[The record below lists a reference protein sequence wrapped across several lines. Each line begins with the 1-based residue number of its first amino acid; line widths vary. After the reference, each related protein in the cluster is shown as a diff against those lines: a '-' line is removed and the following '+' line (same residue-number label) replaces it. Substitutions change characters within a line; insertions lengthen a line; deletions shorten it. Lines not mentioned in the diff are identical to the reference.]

1 VGLPGSRMTDDSKLT
16 RAWPALLAAIGGAVI
31 LAGGIL
37 GSFLIFSQNTYYG
50 SNLTPLSLLA
60 LAILAI
66 IFGVVILILS
76 GYTTYQGHSQDW
88 IGAVSFLILGT
99 LALVFAGGGLL
110 VAVGAIL
117 TIIAGLVLLI
127 MLLLHVPDTSKPS
140 PL

>member
-1 VGLPGSRMTDDSKLT
+1 MADESKPT
-16 RAWPALLAAIGGAVI
+16 RAWPAHLAMIGGAVI
-31 LAGGIL
+31 VAGGVL

-50 SNLTPLSLLA
+50 SNQTPLSLLA

-66 IFGVVILILS
+66 IFGAAILTLS

-88 IGAVSFLILGT
+88 VGAVSFLILGT

-117 TIIAGLVLLI
+117 TIIAGLVLLM
-127 MLLLHVPDTSKPS
+127 MLLMHVPETPKQP